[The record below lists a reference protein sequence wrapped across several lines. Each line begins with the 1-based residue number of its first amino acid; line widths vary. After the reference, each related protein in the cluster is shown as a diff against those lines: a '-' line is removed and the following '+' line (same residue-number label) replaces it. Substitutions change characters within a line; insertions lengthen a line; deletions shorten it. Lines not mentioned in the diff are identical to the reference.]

1 MKTNG
6 IVFGLEKRITAD
18 LMQIASK
25 FYKQEAP
32 SKDRMATRRIADD
45 PDGRSFEAA
54 DEPQFSRRQRPGANR
69 PIWVLCGVIFIGL
82 SLLAIQHDH
91 MMSPQAPRLLF
102 LLFTAL
108 SVLSVLFPASGPRGQ
123 RVVTLPGIGLGAMLL
138 LPPFAA
144 VVPLLLANAVYAAT
158 RDISSARRGALDR
171 GAWLALATLVSG
183 GFYHSL
189 AGDLA
194 QRAADDPTPAPFI
207 PQIAFACLLYSAI
220 YVLGRQINLP
230 FVQPVQQA
238 TRSRTAT
245 DWRLEALALT
255 ACAPVAL
262 MMVLTYHA
270 SHNIGDVA
278 LCACLMILLALIAH
292 YGFEVAMLREQ
303 VDAMEKLSAVTLSQ
317 TNPHRLTE
325 RFLQLSARLIACDR
339 ATLWLTDE
347 TQPRLERVS
356 RQGGSSGSVPNACRL
371 SSSISTIRF
380 GEGLIGK
387 AADRQAPQI
396 IREGARGG
404 ARDESTFCLLLVP
417 LVVGGETI
425 GVAQYER
432 DAPQSY
438 TVRDIARVR
447 SLATQTATTLAN
459 IRMHQDVYNQ
469 SVTDELTGLYNRRH
483 ITSVL
488 LTEHRRAERYGHAI
502 SMILLDVD
510 GFKIYNDTY
519 GHPQGDVLLKRL
531 SALLRENVR
540 SVDIVGR
547 WGGEEFIIVMPE
559 TPKEEAW
566 RTAERLRIAVASA
579 VFPGHPDDEDER
591 VYKTISLGV
600 ATFPDDTQDM
610 QTLIAMADQALYR
623 AKHGGRNQIVVAG
636 AQSSGQHSENAAA

>member
-1 MKTNG
+1 MRQV
-6 IVFGLEKRITAD
+6 IMDA
-18 LMQIASK
+18 
-25 FYKQEAP
+25 
-32 SKDRMATRRIADD
+32 
-45 PDGRSFEAA
+45 DGRGPETS
-54 DEPQFSRRQRPGANR
+54 DEPPVSRRQRPGANR
-69 PIWVLCGVIFIGL
+69 PMWILCGVVFLGL
-82 SLLAIQHDH
+82 
-91 MMSPQAPRLLF
+91 
-102 LLFTAL
+102 
-108 SVLSVLFPASGPRGQ
+108 VLSALQYDHIVSDESRRVVFVLFAAMSILSIALPASGPRGQ
-123 RVVTLPGIGLGAMLL
+123 RVVMLPGIGLGAMLL
-138 LPPFAA
+138 LPPITA
-144 VVPLLLANAVYAAT
+144 VIPLLLANAIYAAT
-158 RDISSARRGALDR
+158 REISSARRGALDR
-171 GAWLALATLVSG
+171 GAWLGLATLVSG
-183 GFYHSL
+183 FFFHAL
-189 AGDLA
+189 EGDLA
-194 QRAADDPTPAPFI
+194 KAHPGLAAPPYPTAP
-207 PQIAFACLLYSAI
+207 PYVPHVVFACLLYGAI

-230 FVQPVQQA
+230 FAQPAQQA

-262 MMVLTYHA
+262 LMALTYPTGHDA
-270 SHNIGDVA
+270 GVA

-317 TNPHRLTE
+317 TNPHRLVE

-347 TQPRLERVS
+347 TQPRLERVT
-356 RQGGSSGSVPNACRL
+356 RQSASPGSVPNACRL
-371 SSSISTIRF
+371 SQSVSTIRF

-387 AADRQAPQI
+387 AADRQSPLI
-396 IREGARGG
+396 VREGARGG
-404 ARDESTFCLLLVP
+404 GRDESAFCLLLVP

-425 GVAQYER
+425 GVAQFER

-438 TVRDIARVR
+438 TLHDIARVR

-488 LTEHRRAERYGHAI
+488 LSEHRRAERYGHSI

-559 TPKEEAW
+559 TTKEEAW

-579 VFPGHPDDEDER
+579 VFPGHADDEDAQ

-600 ATFPDDTQDM
+600 ATFPNDTRDM

-636 AQSSGQHSENAAA
+636 SQSSSQHSEHAAA